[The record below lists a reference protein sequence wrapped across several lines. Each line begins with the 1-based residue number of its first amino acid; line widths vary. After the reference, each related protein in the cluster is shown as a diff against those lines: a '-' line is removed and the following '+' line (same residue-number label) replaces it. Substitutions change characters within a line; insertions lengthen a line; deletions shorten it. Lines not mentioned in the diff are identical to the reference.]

1 MAIKPINERL
11 NEILPEGDV
20 NAIAPTPSDE
30 TNLNA
35 VMPNEV
41 EAQTEDIQVAG
52 LLNPKL
58 LSEVLEPLIRKGA
71 KSKREPKITP
81 DAEKVVTPPI
91 LETKPVDVVAPPKP
105 LVEPPAPVSAER
117 MQIQINERQKII
129 EQGAP
134 AVKTDE
140 TPISTVAFDTDEMR
154 ATVQSA
160 AEVAVNQEPSMSV
173 RSMYMRAI
181 NAGVPEATAKR
192 ILEGLPMESTVGGSE
207 LAKNMAGLLKLHD
220 DSASKLDDL
229 FGKMTRNELD
239 QNGQLEL
246 RQQMAFHDLV
256 VKQLKGVQVDIGR
269 AMNTFKR
276 VKDTGPGFAETD
288 VRKILD
294 DLGGDTTLQRLAQ
307 NYLEMPNQ
315 KAKNKLLEKGLGAKL
330 YDAFMYTFQSNLLND
345 PVSHAYNFTG
355 NAILG
360 TLAPVERLLAVGTG
374 TVRQA
379 FGIGSKDRFYMSDIQ
394 ARLSGFHNG
403 MLDAWELASH
413 AAKTGTRATAKGDA
427 PFEPLSSEAFSDT
440 PVRLFGKELYRTPD
454 LKDSYAGKVLDG
466 LGFFQSIP
474 FRALGAAD
482 EGMGGIA
489 ARMQL
494 HEESWRFAN
503 DEYEK
508 LITAGMNEAD
518 ALTEVKRMVAGFLDE
533 RPATIE
539 ANVDAFRKQATLQTD
554 LDRETKL
561 GEFYWKMDHILQMP
575 ALKVF
580 VPFSKTITN
589 IFNEGAARIPGLN
602 LLSTRFW
609 DDYDKG
615 GRYRDL
621 AISRVAMGASATSS
635 MAYLSMN
642 NRVTGSGPGQPEDK
656 AALIAMGWQPYSFIF
671 GPGEISAENAERL
684 SKLTKVTPGQGP
696 MAGYTFVS
704 YARFDPI
711 SPILALGADF
721 GDAMKF
727 HRGKPDDEVVTQTAL
742 AAAGSTAEYMSS
754 LPVAGF
760 IGDIV
765 SITRSRQED
774 GGEKVVQILDRLARQ
789 YTDFLITGMP
799 GVGVA
804 NSSAV
809 AHIERLI
816 DPTIRSTRPSEMDVK
831 PGLRFAYESLAR
843 LKSRI
848 PGLSK
853 DVPPELD
860 NLGRERVVQNR
871 GMDNYWNYNPVLS
884 VTGGKRSATDEAL
897 ASLDFGISRPRDT
910 WDGVKLSA
918 EQFNTY
924 KRLYGQEVKLV
935 MTADGVP
942 RSLEEVIPYALKEA
956 EDDAIMSGGSFGKGE
971 KQQFIEQLTSK
982 YRRIA
987 KLRMIGFD
995 NSPDPNQSDAPDLS
1009 EAGFLD
1015 EKVLFPELSAAV
1027 RKNKEFKRVNGK

>member
-20 NAIAPTPSDE
+20 NAIPSTPSNE
-30 TNLNA
+30 VNLNP
-35 VMPNEV
+35 VTPNEV

-81 DAEKVVTPPI
+81 DAEKVVTPPV
-91 LETKPVDVVAPPKP
+91 ETKPIDVVAPPKP
-105 LVEPPAPVSAER
+105 LVEAPAPVSAER
-117 MQIQINERQKII
+117 MQTQINKRQEVI
-129 EQGAP
+129 EAGAP
-134 AVKTDE
+134 PLKTDE

-160 AEVAVNQEPSMSV
+160 AEIAVSQEPAMSV

-229 FGKMTRNELD
+229 FGRMSRNELD

-246 RQQMAFHDLV
+246 RQQMAFHDMV

-276 VKDTGPGFAETD
+276 VRDTGPGFAETD

-294 DLGGDTTLQRLAQ
+294 DLGGDKTLQRLAQ
-307 NYLEMPNQ
+307 DYLEMPNQ
-315 KAKNKLLEKGLGAKL
+315 KAKNKLLEKGLGAKM
-330 YDAFMYTFQSNLLND
+330 YDAWMYVYQSHLLND
-345 PVSHAYNFTG
+345 PVTHAYNFTG

-360 TLAPVERLLAVGTG
+360 VLAPVERSLAVGLG
-374 TVRQA
+374 TARKA
-379 FGIGSKDRFYMSDIQ
+379 IGIGGADQFYMSDIQ

-403 MLDAWELASH
+403 MLDAWELMSH
-413 AAKTGTRATAKGDA
+413 TAKTGARSTAKGDA
-427 PFEPLSSEAFSDT
+427 PIEPLSSEAFSDT
-440 PVRLFGKELYRTPD
+440 AVTIFGKELYRTPD
-454 LKDSYAGKVLDG
+454 LKNTWVGKTLDG
-466 LGFFQSIP
+466 LGFFNSIP

-494 HEESWRFAN
+494 HEEAWRFAN

-508 LITAGMNEAD
+508 LINAGMKEAD
-518 ALTEVKRMVAGFLDE
+518 AMDEVKRMVAGFLDE
-533 RPATIE
+533 RPASIE

-554 LDRETKL
+554 LDRETVL
-561 GEFYWKMDHILQMP
+561 GEFYWKMDHVLQMP

-609 DDYDKG
+609 DDFDKG

-621 AISRVAMGASATSS
+621 AISRVAMGGAAASS
-635 MAYLSMN
+635 MAYLSMQ
-642 NRVTGSGPGQPEDK
+642 NRITGSGPGQTEDK
-656 AALIAMGWQPYSFIF
+656 AALVAMGWQPYSFIF
-671 GPGEISAENAERL
+671 GPGEISGENAERL

-711 SPILALGADF
+711 SPILAVGADF

-742 AAAGSTAEYMSS
+742 AVAGSTAEYLSS

-765 SITRSRQED
+765 SISRSRQED
-774 GGEKVVQILDRLARQ
+774 GGEKVVQIMDRLARQ
-789 YTDFLITGMP
+789 YTDFLITGTP
-799 GVGVA
+799 VVGFA
-804 NSSAV
+804 NSSVV

-831 PGLRFAYESLAR
+831 PGLKFAYESMAR

-871 GMDNYWNYNPVLS
+871 GLDNYWNFNPVLS
-884 VTGGKRSATDEAL
+884 VTGGKRSKADEAL

-924 KRLYGQEVKLV
+924 KRLYGQEIKLAV
-935 MTADGVP
+935 TADGVP
-942 RSLEEVIPYALKEA
+942 RNLEEVIPLALKEA
-956 EDDAIMSGGSFGKGE
+956 EDDAIAAGQSFAKGE
-971 KQQFIEQLTSK
+971 KQQLIEQLTSK

-1015 EKVLFPELSAAV
+1015 NRIMYPELSAAV
-1027 RKNKEFKRVNGK
+1027 KKNKEFKRVNGK

>member
-20 NAIAPTPSDE
+20 NAIPSTPSNE
-30 TNLNA
+30 VNLNP
-35 VMPNEV
+35 VTPNEV

-81 DAEKVVTPPI
+81 DAEKVVTPPV
-91 LETKPVDVVAPPKP
+91 EAKPIDVVAPPKP
-105 LVEPPAPVSAER
+105 LVEAPAPVSAER
-117 MQIQINERQKII
+117 MQTQINKRQEVI
-129 EQGAP
+129 EAGAP
-134 AVKTDE
+134 PLKTDE

-160 AEVAVNQEPSMSV
+160 AEIAVSQEPAMSV

-229 FGKMTRNELD
+229 FGKMSRNELD

-246 RQQMAFHDLV
+246 RQQMAFHDMV

-276 VKDTGPGFAETD
+276 VRDTGPGFAETD

-294 DLGGDTTLQRLAQ
+294 DLGGDKTLQRLAQ
-307 NYLEMPNQ
+307 DYLEMPNQ
-315 KAKNKLLEKGLGAKL
+315 KAKNKLLEKGLGAKM
-330 YDAFMYTFQSNLLND
+330 YDAWMYVYQSHLLND
-345 PVSHAYNFTG
+345 PVTHAYNFTG

-360 TLAPVERLLAVGTG
+360 VLAPVERSLAVGLG
-374 TVRQA
+374 TARKA
-379 FGIGSKDRFYMSDIQ
+379 IGIGSADQFYMSDIQ

-403 MLDAWELASH
+403 MLDAWELMSH
-413 AAKTGTRATAKGDA
+413 TAKTGARSTAKGDA
-427 PFEPLSSEAFSDT
+427 PIEPLSSEAFSDT
-440 PVRLFGKELYRTPD
+440 AVTIFGKELYRTPD
-454 LKDSYAGKVLDG
+454 LKNTWVGKTLDG
-466 LGFFQSIP
+466 LGFFNSIP

-494 HEESWRFAN
+494 HEEAWRFAN

-508 LITAGMNEAD
+508 LINAGMKEAD
-518 ALTEVKRMVAGFLDE
+518 AMDEVKRMVAGFLDE
-533 RPATIE
+533 RPASIE

-554 LDRETKL
+554 LDRETVL
-561 GEFYWKMDHILQMP
+561 GEFYWKMDHVLQMP

-609 DDYDKG
+609 DDFDKG

-621 AISRVAMGASATSS
+621 AISRVAMGGAAASS
-635 MAYLSMN
+635 MAYLSMQ
-642 NRVTGSGPGQPEDK
+642 NRITGSGPGQTEDK
-656 AALIAMGWQPYSFIF
+656 AALVAMGWQPYSFIF
-671 GPGEISAENAERL
+671 GPGEISGENAERL

-711 SPILALGADF
+711 SPILAVGADF

-742 AAAGSTAEYMSS
+742 AVAGSTAEYLSS

-765 SITRSRQED
+765 SISRSRQED
-774 GGEKVVQILDRLARQ
+774 GGEKVVQIMDRLARQ
-789 YTDFLITGMP
+789 YTDFLITGTP
-799 GVGVA
+799 VVGFA
-804 NSSAV
+804 NSSVV

-831 PGLRFAYESLAR
+831 PGLKFAYESMAR

-871 GMDNYWNYNPVLS
+871 GLDNYWNFNPVLS
-884 VTGGKRSATDEAL
+884 VTGGKRSKADEAL

-924 KRLYGQEVKLV
+924 KRLYGQEIKLAV
-935 MTADGVP
+935 TADGVP
-942 RSLEEVIPYALKEA
+942 RNLEEVIPLALKEA
-956 EDDAIMSGGSFGKGE
+956 EDDAIAAGQSFAKGE
-971 KQQFIEQLTSK
+971 KQQLIEQLTSK

-1015 EKVLFPELSAAV
+1015 NRIMYPELSAAV
-1027 RKNKEFKRVNGK
+1027 KKNKEFKRVNGK

>member
-1 MAIKPINERL
+1 MAIKPVNERL

-20 NAIAPTPSDE
+20 NAIPSTPSNE
-30 TNLNA
+30 VNLNA
-35 VMPNEV
+35 VLPNEV

-81 DAEKVVTPPI
+81 DAEKIVTPPV
-91 LETKPVDVVAPPKP
+91 EMKPIDIVAPPKP
-105 LVEPPAPVSAER
+105 VIEAPAPVSAER
-117 MQIQINERQKII
+117 LQVQMNKRQEVI
-129 EQGAP
+129 EAGAAP
-134 AVKTDE
+134 LKTDQ

-160 AEVAVNQEPSMSV
+160 AEIAVNQEPTMSV
-173 RSMYMRAI
+173 RSMYMKAI

-192 ILEGLPMESTVGGSE
+192 ILEGLPMESTVGGSD

-229 FGKMTRNELD
+229 FGKMKNNELD
-239 QNGQLEL
+239 QKGQLEL

-276 VKDTGPGFAETD
+276 VRDTGPGFAETD

-294 DLGGDTTLQRLAQ
+294 DLGGDSVLQRLAKS
-307 NYLEMPNQ
+307 YLEMPNQ
-315 KAKNKLLEKGLGAKL
+315 KAKNGLLEKGLGAKTF
-330 YDAFMYTFQSNLLND
+330 DAMMYVYQSNLLNA
-345 PVSHAYNFTG
+345 PSSHAVNIAG
-355 NAILG
+355 NSILG
-360 TLAPVERLLAVGTG
+360 VLAPIERTLAVGLG
-374 TVRQA
+374 TARKAV
-379 FGIGSKDRFYMSDIQ
+379 GIGSSDQFYMSDIQ
-394 ARLSGFHNG
+394 ARLSGFYNG
-403 MLDAWELASH
+403 MLDGLELAAH
-413 AAKTGTRATAKGDA
+413 TLKTGARATAKGDA
-427 PFEPLSSEAFSDT
+427 PIEPLSSEAFSDT
-440 PVRLFGKELYRTPD
+440 PVRMFGKELYRTPD
-454 LKDSYAGKVLDG
+454 LKNTWVGSALDG
-466 LGFFQSIP
+466 LGFFHSIP

-482 EGMGGIA
+482 EAMGGLA

-494 HEESWRFAN
+494 HEEGWRFAN

-508 LITAGMNEAD
+508 LIKAGMSEAD
-518 ALTEVKRMVAGFLDE
+518 ALDEVKRLVANFADE
-533 RPATIE
+533 RPASIE

-561 GEFYWKMDHILQMP
+561 GEMYWKMDHVLQTP

-589 IFNEGAARIPGLN
+589 LFNEGASRVPGLN

-609 DDYDKG
+609 DDFDKG

-621 AISRVAMGASATSS
+621 ALSRVALGGAISSS

-656 AALIAMGWQPYSFIF
+656 AALVALGWQPYSFIF
-671 GPGEISAENAERL
+671 GPGELSGENVERL

-696 MAGYTFVS
+696 MAGYTYVS

-711 SPILALGADF
+711 SPILATGANF

-727 HRGKPDDEVVTQTAL
+727 HRGKPDDELAGQAAL
-742 AAAGSTAEYMSS
+742 AIAGSTAEYMSD

-765 SITRSRQED
+765 SIARSRQED
-774 GGEKVVQILDRLARQ
+774 GGQKVVEILDRIARQ
-789 YTDFLITGMP
+789 YTDFLITGTP
-799 GVGVA
+799 GVGVI
-804 NSSAV
+804 NSTAV
-809 AHIERLI
+809 AQIEKLV
-816 DPTIRSTRPSEMDVK
+816 DPTIRSTRPSDMDVK

-853 DVPPELD
+853 DVPAELD
-860 NLGRERVVQNR
+860 NLGRERKPQNSPL
-871 GMDNYWNYNPVLS
+871 DNYWNFNPVLS
-884 VTGGKRSATDEAL
+884 VSDGKRGKTDEAL
-897 ASLDFGISRPRDT
+897 VSLDFGISKPRDT
-910 WDGVKLSA
+910 WDGVKLSS
-918 EQFNTY
+918 EQFNAY

-935 MTADGVP
+935 ITADGVP
-942 RSLEEVIPYALKEA
+942 RNLEEVIPLALKEA
-956 EDDAIMSGGSFGKGE
+956 EDDAIAAGQSFAKGE

-995 NSPDPNQSDAPDLS
+995 NSPDPNQGDAPDLS
-1009 EAGFLD
+1009 EAGFVTDKILY
-1015 EKVLFPELSAAV
+1015 PELSAAI

>member
-20 NAIAPTPSDE
+20 NAIPSTPSNE
-30 TNLNA
+30 VNLNP
-35 VMPNEV
+35 VTPNEV

-81 DAEKVVTPPI
+81 DAEKVVTPPV
-91 LETKPVDVVAPPKP
+91 ETKPIDVVAPPKP
-105 LVEPPAPVSAER
+105 LVEAPRPVSAER
-117 MQIQINERQKII
+117 MQTQINKRQEVI
-129 EQGAP
+129 EAGAP
-134 AVKTDE
+134 PLKTDE

-160 AEVAVNQEPSMSV
+160 AEIAVSQEPAMSV

-229 FGKMTRNELD
+229 FGRMSRNELD

-246 RQQMAFHDLV
+246 RQQMAFHDMV

-276 VKDTGPGFAETD
+276 VRDTGPGFAETD

-294 DLGGDTTLQRLAQ
+294 DLGGDKTLQRLAQ
-307 NYLEMPNQ
+307 DYLEMPNQ
-315 KAKNKLLEKGLGAKL
+315 KAKNKLLEKGLGAKM
-330 YDAFMYTFQSNLLND
+330 YDAWMYVYQSHLLND
-345 PVSHAYNFTG
+345 PVTHAYNFTG

-360 TLAPVERLLAVGTG
+360 VLAPVERSLAVGLG
-374 TVRQA
+374 TARKA
-379 FGIGSKDRFYMSDIQ
+379 FGIGGADQFYMSDIQ

-403 MLDAWELASH
+403 MLDAWELMSH
-413 AAKTGTRATAKGDA
+413 TAKTGARSTAKGDA
-427 PFEPLSSEAFSDT
+427 PIEPLSSEAFSDT
-440 PVRLFGKELYRTPD
+440 AVTIFGKELYRTPD
-454 LKDSYAGKVLDG
+454 LKNTWVGKTLDG
-466 LGFFQSIP
+466 LGFFNSIP

-494 HEESWRFAN
+494 HEEAWRFAN

-508 LITAGMNEAD
+508 LINAGMKEAD
-518 ALTEVKRMVAGFLDE
+518 AMDEVKRMVAGFLDE
-533 RPATIE
+533 RPASIE

-554 LDRETKL
+554 LDRETVL
-561 GEFYWKMDHILQMP
+561 GEFYWKMDHVLQMP

-609 DDYDKG
+609 DDFDKG

-621 AISRVAMGASATSS
+621 AISRVAMGGAAASS
-635 MAYLSMN
+635 MAYLSMQ
-642 NRVTGSGPGQPEDK
+642 NRITGSGPGQTEDK
-656 AALIAMGWQPYSFIF
+656 AALMAMGWQPYSFIF
-671 GPGEISAENAERL
+671 GPGEISGENAERL

-711 SPILALGADF
+711 SPILAVGADF

-742 AAAGSTAEYMSS
+742 AVAGSTAEYLSS

-765 SITRSRQED
+765 SISRSRQED
-774 GGEKVVQILDRLARQ
+774 GGEKVVQIMDRLARQ
-789 YTDFLITGMP
+789 YTDFLITGTP
-799 GVGVA
+799 VVGFA
-804 NSSAV
+804 NSSVV

-831 PGLRFAYESLAR
+831 PGLKFAYESMAR

-871 GMDNYWNYNPVLS
+871 GLDNYWNFNPVLS
-884 VTGGKRSATDEAL
+884 VTGGKRSKADEAL

-924 KRLYGQEVKLV
+924 KRLYGQEIKLAV
-935 MTADGVP
+935 TADGVP
-942 RSLEEVIPYALKEA
+942 RNLEEVIPLALKEA
-956 EDDAIMSGGSFGKGE
+956 EDDAIAAGQSFAKGE
-971 KQQFIEQLTSK
+971 KQQLIEQLTSK

-1015 EKVLFPELSAAV
+1015 NRIMYPELSAAV
-1027 RKNKEFKRVNGK
+1027 KKNKEFKRVNGK

>member
-20 NAIAPTPSDE
+20 NAIPSTPSNE
-30 TNLNA
+30 VNLNP
-35 VMPNEV
+35 VTPNEV

-81 DAEKVVTPPI
+81 DAEKVVTPPV
-91 LETKPVDVVAPPKP
+91 ETKPIDVVAPPKP
-105 LVEPPAPVSAER
+105 LVEAPRPVSAER
-117 MQIQINERQKII
+117 MQTQINKRQEVI
-129 EQGAP
+129 EAGAP

-160 AEVAVNQEPSMSV
+160 AEIAVSQEPAMSV

-229 FGKMTRNELD
+229 FGRMSRNELD

-246 RQQMAFHDLV
+246 RQQMAFHDMV

-276 VKDTGPGFAETD
+276 VRDTGPGFAETD

-294 DLGGDTTLQRLAQ
+294 DLGGDKTLQRLAQ
-307 NYLEMPNQ
+307 DYLEMPNQ
-315 KAKNKLLEKGLGAKL
+315 KAKNKLLEKGLGAKM
-330 YDAFMYTFQSNLLND
+330 YDAWMYVYQSHLLND
-345 PVSHAYNFTG
+345 PVTHAYNFTG

-360 TLAPVERLLAVGTG
+360 VLAPVERSLAVGLG
-374 TVRQA
+374 TARKA
-379 FGIGSKDRFYMSDIQ
+379 IGIGSADQFYMSDIQ

-403 MLDAWELASH
+403 MLDAWELMSH
-413 AAKTGTRATAKGDA
+413 TAKTGARSTAKGDA
-427 PFEPLSSEAFSDT
+427 PIEPLSSEAFSDT
-440 PVRLFGKELYRTPD
+440 AVTIFGKELYRTPD
-454 LKDSYAGKVLDG
+454 LKNTWVGKTLDG
-466 LGFFQSIP
+466 LGFFNSIP

-494 HEESWRFAN
+494 HEEAWRFAN

-508 LITAGMNEAD
+508 LINAGMKEAD
-518 ALTEVKRMVAGFLDE
+518 AMDEVKRMVAGFLDE
-533 RPATIE
+533 RPASIE

-554 LDRETKL
+554 LDRETVL
-561 GEFYWKMDHILQMP
+561 GEFYWKMDHVLQMP

-609 DDYDKG
+609 DDFDKG

-621 AISRVAMGASATSS
+621 AISRVAMGGAAASS
-635 MAYLSMN
+635 MAYLSMQ
-642 NRVTGSGPGQPEDK
+642 NRITGSGPGQTEDK
-656 AALIAMGWQPYSFIF
+656 AALVAMGWQPYSFIF
-671 GPGEISAENAERL
+671 GPGEISGENAERL

-711 SPILALGADF
+711 SPILAVGADF

-742 AAAGSTAEYMSS
+742 AVAGSTAEYLSS

-765 SITRSRQED
+765 SISRSRQED
-774 GGEKVVQILDRLARQ
+774 GGEKVVQIMDRLARQ
-789 YTDFLITGMP
+789 YTDFLITGTP
-799 GVGVA
+799 VVGFA
-804 NSSAV
+804 NSSVV

-831 PGLRFAYESLAR
+831 PGLKFAYESMAR

-871 GMDNYWNYNPVLS
+871 GLDNYWNFNPVLS
-884 VTGGKRSATDEAL
+884 VTGGKRSKADEAL

-924 KRLYGQEVKLV
+924 KRLYGQEIKLAV
-935 MTADGVP
+935 TADGVP
-942 RSLEEVIPYALKEA
+942 RNLEEVIPLALKEA
-956 EDDAIMSGGSFGKGE
+956 EDDAIAAGQSFAKGE
-971 KQQFIEQLTSK
+971 KQQLIEQLTSK

-1015 EKVLFPELSAAV
+1015 NRIMYPELSAAV
-1027 RKNKEFKRVNGK
+1027 KKNKEFKRVNGK

>member
-1 MAIKPINERL
+1 MAIKPVNERL

-20 NAIAPTPSDE
+20 NAIPSTPSNE
-30 TNLNA
+30 VNLNP
-35 VMPNEV
+35 VLPNEV

-81 DAEKVVTPPI
+81 DAEKIITPPVD
-91 LETKPVDVVAPPKP
+91 TKPIDVVAPPKP
-105 LVEPPAPVSAER
+105 LVEAPAPVSAER
-117 MQIQINERQKII
+117 MQTQMNKRQEII
-129 EQGAP
+129 ESGATP
-134 AVKTDE
+134 LKTDE

-160 AEVAVNQEPSMSV
+160 AEVAVSQEPTMSV

-229 FGKMTRNELD
+229 FGKMSRNELD

-246 RQQMAFHDLV
+246 RQQMAFHDMV

-276 VKDTGPGFAETD
+276 ARDTGPGFAETD

-294 DLGGDTTLQRLAQ
+294 DLGGDKTLQRLAQ
-307 NYLEMPNQ
+307 DYLEMPNQ

-330 YDAFMYTFQSNLLND
+330 YDSWMYVYQSHLLND
-345 PVSHAYNFTG
+345 PVTHAYNFTG

-360 TLAPVERLLAVGTG
+360 VLAPVERTLAVGLG
-374 TVRQA
+374 TARKAV
-379 FGIGSKDRFYMSDIQ
+379 GIGGADQFYMSDIQ

-403 MLDAWELASH
+403 MLDAWELMSH
-413 AAKTGTRATAKGDA
+413 TAKTGARSTAKGDA
-427 PFEPLSSEAFSDT
+427 PIEPLSSEAFSDT
-440 PVRLFGKELYRTPD
+440 AVTIFGKELYRTPD
-454 LKDSYAGKVLDG
+454 LKNTWVGKTLDG
-466 LGFFQSIP
+466 LGFFNSLP

-482 EGMGGIA
+482 EGMGGVA

-494 HEESWRFAN
+494 HEEAWRFAN

-508 LITAGMNEAD
+508 LINAGMKDAD
-518 ALTEVKRMVAGFLDE
+518 AMDEVKRMVAGFLDE
-533 RPATIE
+533 RPASIE

-575 ALKVF
+575 TLKVF

-609 DDYDKG
+609 DDFDKG

-621 AISRVAMGASATSS
+621 AISRVAMGGAASSS
-635 MAYLSMN
+635 MAYLSMQ
-642 NRVTGSGPGQPEDK
+642 NRITGSGPGQTEDK
-656 AALIAMGWQPYSFIF
+656 AALVAMGWQPYSFIF
-671 GPGEISAENAERL
+671 GPGEISGENAERL

-711 SPILALGADF
+711 SPILAVGADF

-742 AAAGSTAEYMSS
+742 AIAGSTAEYLSS

-765 SITRSRQED
+765 SISRSRQED
-774 GGEKVVQILDRLARQ
+774 GGEKVVQIMDRLARQ
-789 YTDFLITGMP
+789 YTDFLVTGTP
-799 GVGVA
+799 VVGFA
-804 NSSAV
+804 NSSVV

-831 PGLRFAYESLAR
+831 PGLKFAYESLAR
-843 LKSRI
+843 MKSRI

-871 GMDNYWNYNPVLS
+871 GLDNYWNFNPVLS
-884 VTGGKRSATDEAL
+884 VTDGKRSKTDEAL

-924 KRLYGQEVKLV
+924 KRLYGQEIKLPI
-935 MTADGVP
+935 TADGVP
-942 RSLEEVIPYALKEA
+942 RSLEEVIPLALKEA
-956 EDDAIMSGGSFGKGE
+956 EDDAIAAGQSFAKGE
-971 KQQFIEQLTSK
+971 KQQLIEQLTSK
-982 YRRIA
+982 YRRVA

-995 NSPDPNQSDAPDLS
+995 NSPDPNQGDAPDLS
-1009 EAGFLD
+1009 EAGFVTDKILY
-1015 EKVLFPELSAAV
+1015 PELSAAI

>member
-20 NAIAPTPSDE
+20 NAIPSTPSNE
-30 TNLNA
+30 VNLNP
-35 VMPNEV
+35 VTPNEV

-81 DAEKVVTPPI
+81 DAEKVVTPPV
-91 LETKPVDVVAPPKP
+91 ETKPIDVVAPPKP
-105 LVEPPAPVSAER
+105 LVEAPRPVSAER
-117 MQIQINERQKII
+117 MQTQINKRQEVI
-129 EQGAP
+129 EAGAP
-134 AVKTDE
+134 PIKTDE

-160 AEVAVNQEPSMSV
+160 AEIAVSQEPAMSV

-229 FGKMTRNELD
+229 FGRMSRNELD

-246 RQQMAFHDLV
+246 RQQMAFHDMV

-276 VKDTGPGFAETD
+276 VRDTGPGFAETD

-294 DLGGDTTLQRLAQ
+294 DLGGDKTLQRLAQ
-307 NYLEMPNQ
+307 DYLEMPNQ
-315 KAKNKLLEKGLGAKL
+315 KAKNKLLEKGLGAKM
-330 YDAFMYTFQSNLLND
+330 YDAWMYVYQSHLLND
-345 PVSHAYNFTG
+345 PVTHAYNFTG

-360 TLAPVERLLAVGTG
+360 VLAPVERTLAVGLG
-374 TVRQA
+374 TTRKA
-379 FGIGSKDRFYMSDIQ
+379 FGIGGADQFYMSDIQ

-403 MLDAWELASH
+403 MLDAWELMSH
-413 AAKTGTRATAKGDA
+413 TAKTGARSTAKGDA
-427 PFEPLSSEAFSDT
+427 PIEPLSSEAFSDT
-440 PVRLFGKELYRTPD
+440 AVTIFGKELYRTPD
-454 LKDSYAGKVLDG
+454 LKNTWVGKTLDG
-466 LGFFQSIP
+466 LGFFNSIP

-494 HEESWRFAN
+494 HEEAWRFAN

-508 LITAGMNEAD
+508 LINAGMKEAD
-518 ALTEVKRMVAGFLDE
+518 AMDEVKRMVAGFLDE
-533 RPATIE
+533 RPASIE

-554 LDRETKL
+554 LDRETVL
-561 GEFYWKMDHILQMP
+561 GEFYWKMDHVLQMP

-609 DDYDKG
+609 DDFDKG

-621 AISRVAMGASATSS
+621 AISRVAMGGAAASS
-635 MAYLSMN
+635 MAYLSMQ
-642 NRVTGSGPGQPEDK
+642 NRITGSGPGQPEDK

-671 GPGEISAENAERL
+671 GPGEISGENAERL

-711 SPILALGADF
+711 SPILAVGADF

-742 AAAGSTAEYMSS
+742 AVAGSTAEYLSS

-765 SITRSRQED
+765 SISRSRQED
-774 GGEKVVQILDRLARQ
+774 GGEKVVQIMDRLARQ
-789 YTDFLITGMP
+789 YTDFLITGTP
-799 GVGVA
+799 VVGFA
-804 NSSAV
+804 NSSVV

-831 PGLRFAYESLAR
+831 PGLKFAYESMAR

-871 GMDNYWNYNPVLS
+871 GLDNYWNFNPVLS
-884 VTGGKRSATDEAL
+884 VTGGKRSKADEAL

-924 KRLYGQEVKLV
+924 KRLYGQEIKLAV
-935 MTADGVP
+935 TADGVP
-942 RSLEEVIPYALKEA
+942 RNLEEVIPLALKEA
-956 EDDAIMSGGSFGKGE
+956 EDDAIAAGQSFAKGE
-971 KQQFIEQLTSK
+971 KQQLIEQLTSK

-1015 EKVLFPELSAAV
+1015 NRIMYPELSAAV
-1027 RKNKEFKRVNGK
+1027 KKNKEFKRVNGK

>member
-20 NAIAPTPSDE
+20 NAIPSTPSNE
-30 TNLNA
+30 VNLNP
-35 VMPNEV
+35 VTPNEV

-81 DAEKVVTPPI
+81 DAEKVVTPPV
-91 LETKPVDVVAPPKP
+91 ETKPIDVVAPPKP
-105 LVEPPAPVSAER
+105 LVEAPAPVSAER
-117 MQIQINERQKII
+117 MQTQINKRQEVI
-129 EQGAP
+129 EAGATP
-134 AVKTDE
+134 LKTDE

-160 AEVAVNQEPSMSV
+160 AEIAVSQEPAMSV

-229 FGKMTRNELD
+229 FGRMSRNELD

-246 RQQMAFHDLV
+246 RQQMAFHDMV

-276 VKDTGPGFAETD
+276 VRDTGPGFAETD

-294 DLGGDTTLQRLAQ
+294 DLGGDKTLQRLAQ
-307 NYLEMPNQ
+307 DYLEMPNQ
-315 KAKNKLLEKGLGAKL
+315 KAKNKLLEKGLGAKM
-330 YDAFMYTFQSNLLND
+330 YDAWMYVYQSHLLND
-345 PVSHAYNFTG
+345 PVTHAYNFTG

-360 TLAPVERLLAVGTG
+360 VLAPVERSLAVGLG
-374 TVRQA
+374 TARKA
-379 FGIGSKDRFYMSDIQ
+379 IGIGSADQFYMSDIQ

-403 MLDAWELASH
+403 MLDAWELMSH
-413 AAKTGTRATAKGDA
+413 TAKTGARSTAKGDA
-427 PFEPLSSEAFSDT
+427 PIEPLSSEAFSDT
-440 PVRLFGKELYRTPD
+440 AVTIFGKELYRTPD
-454 LKDSYAGKVLDG
+454 LKNTWVGKTLDG
-466 LGFFQSIP
+466 LGFFNSIP

-494 HEESWRFAN
+494 HEEAWRFAN

-508 LITAGMNEAD
+508 LINAGMKEAD
-518 ALTEVKRMVAGFLDE
+518 AMDEVKRMVAGFLDE
-533 RPATIE
+533 RPASIE

-554 LDRETKL
+554 LDRETVL
-561 GEFYWKMDHILQMP
+561 GEFYWKMDHVLQMP

-609 DDYDKG
+609 DDFDKG

-621 AISRVAMGASATSS
+621 AISRVAMGGAAASS
-635 MAYLSMN
+635 MAYLSMQ
-642 NRVTGSGPGQPEDK
+642 NRITGSGPGQPEDK

-671 GPGEISAENAERL
+671 GPGEISGENAERL

-711 SPILALGADF
+711 SPILAVGADF

-742 AAAGSTAEYMSS
+742 AVAGSTAEYLSS
-754 LPVAGF
+754 LPIAGF

-765 SITRSRQED
+765 SISRSRQED
-774 GGEKVVQILDRLARQ
+774 GGEKVVQIMDRLARQ
-789 YTDFLITGMP
+789 YTDFLITGTP
-799 GVGVA
+799 VVGFA
-804 NSSAV
+804 NSSVV

-831 PGLRFAYESLAR
+831 PGLKFAYESMAR

-871 GMDNYWNYNPVLS
+871 GLDNYWNFNPVLS
-884 VTGGKRSATDEAL
+884 VTGGKRSKADEAL

-924 KRLYGQEVKLV
+924 KRLYGQEIKLAV
-935 MTADGVP
+935 TADGVP
-942 RSLEEVIPYALKEA
+942 RNLEEVIPLALKEA
-956 EDDAIMSGGSFGKGE
+956 EDDAIAAGQSFAKGE
-971 KQQFIEQLTSK
+971 KQQLIEQLTSK

-1015 EKVLFPELSAAV
+1015 NRIMYPELSAAV
-1027 RKNKEFKRVNGK
+1027 KKNKEFKRVNGK